1 MASGRPKSDEKLRFL
16 AKVKVMDSGCHEWQA
31 GLNKGGYGKFQTL
44 GRTMPAHRV
53 AYRLFK
59 QDPEKNYVLH
69 HCDNRKCVNVEHL
82 FLGTIQDNIVDMDE
96 KKRRGTKS
104 KLTYDDVDVIKN
116 LLQDRYTQQHIAKEF
131 NINQTTV
138 SRIKLGKSFLFKN

>member
-31 GLNKGGYGKFQTL
+31 GFNKGGYGKFQTL

-59 QDPEKNYVLH
+59 QDPEKNHVLH